1 MTPIVIVHEDYQD
14 YLKSSI
20 EISGKNNKIYLIGN
34 KSVEFLE
41 DHPSVSYVNI
51 QKYLKSDKIVTF
63 NENFVHYGDKDRR
76 TYMFW
81 FTRMLIM
88 YEFAKD
94 YNLDS
99 FFSCDSDN
107 VVLKRVDDI
116 PFKFNNALTI
126 SKEWEPFHYA
136 ASVHSGLL
144 TLDFCRIYEQIL
156 FDYFLNKK
164 KNDFFEDKINF
175 HRSNPGAFCDM
186 TIYYYMV
193 KMKLLEFDNLLEPR
207 KYLDKNFVFTQGY
220 SSSEGLLSTTQYRMK
235 RKKLYIQKDNKLNSN
250 YIINT
255 DSREKE
261 YLLNL
266 HFQGKQKKQ
275 LNSRIVNW
283 LNY

>member
-34 KSVEFLE
+34 KSVEFLQ
-41 DHPSVSYVNI
+41 DHPSVTYVNI
-51 QKYLKSDKIVTF
+51 QKYLNSDKITTF

-81 FTRMLIM
+81 FARMLIM
-88 YEFAKD
+88 YEFARD

-116 PFKFNNALTI
+116 PFEFKNAFTI

-136 ASVHSGLL
+136 ASVHSGLI
-144 TLDFCRIYEQIL
+144 TLDFCKIYEGIL
-156 FDYFLNKK
+156 FDFFLDKK
-164 KNDFFEDKINF
+164 KNDFFEEKITF
-175 HRSNPGAFCDM
+175 HKSNPGAFCDM
-186 TIYYYMV
+186 TIYYYMA
-193 KMKLLEFDNLLEPR
+193 KMNLLEVDNLLKPR
-207 KYLDKNFVFTQGY
+207 KYLDKNFVFTQGFN
-220 SSSEGLLSTTQYRMK
+220 SPEGLLSNTQYRMK
-235 RKKLYIQKDNKLNSN
+235 RKKLHIQKDNKINSN
-250 YIINT
+250 YITNI
-255 DSREKE
+255 DSKEKE

-266 HFQGKQKKQ
+266 HFQGKQKKL
-275 LNSRIVNW
+275 LNSKMVKW